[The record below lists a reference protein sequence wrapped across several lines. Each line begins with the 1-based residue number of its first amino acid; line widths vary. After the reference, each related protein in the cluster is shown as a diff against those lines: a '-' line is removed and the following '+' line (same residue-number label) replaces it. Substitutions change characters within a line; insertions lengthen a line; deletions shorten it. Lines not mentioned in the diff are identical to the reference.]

1 VRFHPEARCDAYDAV
16 VVGSG
21 IGGLTTAALL
31 ARAGR
36 RVLLA
41 ERHDRVGG
49 YAHAFRRGR
58 HLFDSAVHQVGG
70 EILSRTL
77 TALGVEGACTWLP
90 VDPVYEVRFPGLRL
104 AAPAGLEAFQRAFV
118 ERFPR
123 QEKGI
128 RGLLQECRDI
138 RDEARRAEQLGSLF
152 DVTRTPGRFPSLLRY
167 RRASL
172 ARVLDAHLRD
182 ASAKAALAALW
193 PYLGLPPSRVSFLY
207 WATMMLS
214 YIEEGAWYCQ
224 GSFQRLGDALAKGFE
239 AHGGECLLR
248 SVVRRIETREGAV
261 CGVLLENG
269 QEIRAP
275 VVVSNADLRQT
286 VLELVG
292 AEHFPP
298 AYVKDLRRL
307 RASIS
312 AFVVYAASRLDL
324 AARGFG
330 HETFCYADWDF
341 DAAYQDALRGE
352 PSWFSATIPTQLD
365 ASLAP
370 EGEQLV
376 MLTTLVGSR
385 PPRPWAGL
393 KKRLTERL
401 LEMAEAE
408 LPGLTASLEL
418 AEGATPRSLERYTR
432 NEGGALYGFELTPA
446 QVGPLRP
453 DHVTPLAGLYLAGH
467 WTRPGGG
474 VAGVMTSGVQAAR
487 KILGVVSDDV
497 LLDP

>member
-1 VRFHPEARCDAYDAV
+1 VRFHPEAVREVYDAV

-36 RVLLA
+36 SVLVV

-70 EILSRTL
+70 EILPRTL
-77 TALGVEGACTWLP
+77 AALGVADACTWLP
-90 VDPVYEVRFPGLRL
+90 VDPVYAVRFPGLCI
-104 AAPAGLEAFQRAFV
+104 AAPAGLEGFQQAFA
-118 ERFPR
+118 ERFPKE
-123 QEKGI
+123 EKGI
-128 RGLLQECRDI
+128 RSLLQECRDI
-138 RDEARRAEQLGSLF
+138 RDEAQRAEQLGSLF

-172 ARVLDAHLRD
+172 ARVMDAHLSD
-182 ASAKAALAALW
+182 AWAKAALGALW

-214 YIEEGAWYCQ
+214 YVEEGTWYCQ
-224 GSFQRLGDALAKGFE
+224 GSFQRLAEALAKGVR

-248 SVVRRIETREGAV
+248 SVVRRIETEAGAV
-261 CGVLLENG
+261 SGVVLENG
-269 QEIRAP
+269 QEIRTP

-286 VLELVG
+286 VFDLVG
-292 AEHFPP
+292 AEHFPA
-298 AYVKDLRRL
+298 AYVEGLRRL

-312 AFVVYAASRLDL
+312 AFVVYAASRLDP
-324 AARGFG
+324 AAHGFG
-330 HETFCYADWDF
+330 HETFCYADRDF
-341 DAAYQDALRGE
+341 DAAYQDAMRGE
-352 PSWFSATIPTQLD
+352 PSWFSATIPTHLD

-370 EGEQLV
+370 PGEHLV
-376 MLTTLVGSR
+376 MLTTLIGAR
-385 PPRPWAGL
+385 PARPWAQLKTGL
-393 KKRLTERL
+393 SERL
-401 LEMAEAE
+401 LEMAEAQ
-408 LPGLTASLEL
+408 LPGFVASLEL

-432 NEGGALYGFELTPA
+432 NENGALYGFELTPA
-446 QVGPLRP
+446 QVGLGRP
-453 DHVTPLAGLYLAGH
+453 DQVTPVAGLYLAGH

-474 VAGVMTSGVQAAR
+474 VAGVVTSGVGAAR
-487 KILGVVSDDV
+487 KILGLPSDDA
-497 LLDP
+497 LLGD